1 MEKKIVFDH
10 SELRGR
16 IIARYGNC
24 AAFADAIN
32 MARAALSARLNGHIQ
47 FKTDEIYR
55 ICDKDVLDI
64 PETQIGRFFYTPK
77 V

>member
-1 MEKKIVFDH
+1 MPKIVFDH

-16 IIARYGNC
+16 IIAKYGSC
-24 AAFADAIN
+24 AAFAGAIN
-32 MARAALSARLNGHIQ
+32 MARAALSARLNGRIP
-47 FKTDEIYR
+47 FKPDEVYK
-55 ICDKDVLDI
+55 ICAKDVLDI

>member
-1 MEKKIVFDH
+1 MERIEFDF

-16 IIARYGNC
+16 IIAKYGSC
-24 AAFADAIN
+24 AAFAAAVH
-32 MARAALSARLNGHIQ
+32 MGRAALSARLNGHIP
-47 FKTDEIYR
+47 FKPEDVYMMCAE
-55 ICDKDVLDI
+55 DVLDI

>member
-1 MEKKIVFDH
+1 MSKIVFDF

-16 IIARYGNC
+16 IIAKYGNC
-24 AAFADAIN
+24 AAFAEAIG
-32 MARAALSARLNGHIQ
+32 MGRAALSARLNGHIP
-47 FKTDEIYR
+47 FKPEDVYL
-55 ICDKDVLDI
+55 ICSADVLDI

>member
-1 MEKKIVFDH
+1 MEKIVFDH

-16 IIARYGNC
+16 IIAKYGNC
-24 AAFADAIN
+24 ANFANALG
-32 MARAALSARLNGHIQ
+32 MGRAALSARINGHIT
-47 FKTDEIYR
+47 FKPDEVYR
-55 ICDKDVLDI
+55 ICAPDMLDI